1 MERTDKERLAG
12 LETALKTKI
21 YGQHEAVEQVCAAV
35 KLSRAGLGN
44 PNKPIASFLFTGPT
58 GVGKTELCRQL
69 ANELGLDLTRFDM
82 SEYMEAHT
90 VSRLIGHLR
99 LRWV

>member
-1 MERTDKERLAG
+1 MASIPPKRVERTDKERLAG

-44 PNKPIASFLFTGPT
+44 PNKPIASFLFTGRRASAKLNS
-58 GVGKTELCRQL
+58 VVNWR
-69 ANELGLDLTRFDM
+69 TRR
-82 SEYMEAHT
+82 S
-90 VSRLIGHLR
+90 
-99 LRWV
+99 